1 MNINKLKGL
10 GHSFHIEGEEVKLT
24 LNNQFTSEAYKLY
37 LKDLQAAIDAED
49 LTILSEQASFLIKS
63 WNLEDSAGDIPL
75 EKEEIYKRVPMIILK
90 ETVQQAWDALNEG
103 NLTKKS
109 ES

>member
-1 MNINKLKGL
+1 MNVTKLAGL
-10 GHSFHIEGEEVKLT
+10 KHNFVIEGDEIKLT

-49 LTILSEQASFLIKS
+49 LTVLSEQASFLVLK

-75 EKEEIYKRVPMIILK
+75 EKEEIYKRVPVIILK
-90 ETVQQAWDALNEG
+90 QTVQEAWDALNEG
-103 NLTKKS
+103 GLTKKS